1 LTKIMVIDG
10 RHVSTYD
17 SFQHA
22 ARMTGF
28 TEEAIAK
35 LINNGKMR
43 DGLCFDIALDSDDK
57 E

>member
-1 LTKIMVIDG
+1 MVIDG